1 MPESSLGDINPNTP
15 SCIFHELYNLLEKR
29 KEEGQVHHSYTA
41 NLMEKGLDAVLK
53 KIGEESTELVIAAKN
68 RDHQEQVHEIADL
81 CYHLLVLMVY
91 HNISLDDIHTELQRR
106 LNVSGIEEKKSRAKN

>member
-1 MPESSLGDINPNTP
+1 MPESSFGDINPKTP
-15 SCIFHELYNLLEKR
+15 SCIFPELYNLLEKR
-29 KEEGQVHHSYTA
+29 KEEGQVHSYTA
-41 NLMEKGLDAVLK
+41 NLMNKGLDALLK

-91 HNISLDDIHTELQRR
+91 QNISLEDIHTELQRR

>member
-1 MPESSLGDINPNTP
+1 MPEPSFGAINTKTA
-15 SCIFHELYNLLEKR
+15 SCIIPELYKLLEKR
-29 KEEGQVHHSYTA
+29 KEEGQFDHSYTA
-41 NLMEKGLDAVLK
+41 NLMAKGLDAVLK
-53 KIGEESTELVIAAKN
+53 KIGEESTEVVIAAKN

-91 HNISLDDIHTELQRR
+91 HNISLEDIHTELQKR

>member
-1 MPESSLGDINPNTP
+1 MPESSLGDINSKTV
-15 SCIFHELYNLLEKR
+15 SCIFPELYKLIEKR
-29 KEEGQVHHSYTA
+29 KEEGQVDHSYTA
-41 NLMEKGLDAVLK
+41 NLMEKGLDSVLK

-91 HNISLDDIHTELQRR
+91 HNISLDDIHNELQRR

>member
-1 MPESSLGDINPNTP
+1 MPESSLKDINPKTP
-15 SCIFHELYNLLEKR
+15 YCIFPELYKLLEKR
-29 KEEGQVHHSYTA
+29 RDKGQIDHSYTA
-41 NLMEKGLDAVLK
+41 NLMEKGLDVVLK
-53 KIGEESTELVIAAKN
+53 KIGEETTELVIAAKN
-68 RDHQEQVHEIADL
+68 QDHHEQVHEIADL

>member
-1 MPESSLGDINPNTP
+1 MPESSLGDINSKTA
-15 SCIFHELYNLLEKR
+15 SCIFPELYKLLEKR
-29 KEEGQVHHSYTA
+29 KEEGQVNHSYTA
-41 NLMEKGLDAVLK
+41 NLMEKGLDALLK
-53 KIGEESTELVIAAKN
+53 KIGEESTEVVIAAKN

-91 HNISLDDIHTELQRR
+91 HSLEDIHTELQRR